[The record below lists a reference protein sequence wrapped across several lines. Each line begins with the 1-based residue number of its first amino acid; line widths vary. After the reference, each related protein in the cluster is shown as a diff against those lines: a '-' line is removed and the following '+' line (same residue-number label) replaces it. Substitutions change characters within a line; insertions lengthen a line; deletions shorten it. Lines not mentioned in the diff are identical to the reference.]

1 LRCIFFYD
9 EEMTLIHKLVE
20 LQTIDTKLK
29 DINDLLGDLPSRVKE
44 LDQQEDTIKANLEKD
59 QTRLKEL
66 EVKLHRAEV
75 RIAEINDKI
84 NKYKDQLFLVR
95 NNKQYDALMHEID
108 HLKEERVSNESESL
122 SFMEEKETLINSIN
136 EMAAELE
143 ILTQDLSSR
152 REKLESAISESADEK
167 SNLEQNR
174 AEKVNQIDAKFIS
187 EYDRVLAAR
196 DGLAVVNLSGGA
208 CGGCGAYI
216 PAQIV
221 TEIRGNIVM
230 HRCDVCG
237 RFLYSEN
244 NSVN

>member
-1 LRCIFFYD
+1 MHFFYD

-20 LQTIDTKLK
+20 LQTIDAKLK

-44 LDQQEDTIKANLEKD
+44 LDQQEDTIKTNLEKS
-59 QTRLKEL
+59 QIRLKEL
-66 EVKLHRAEV
+66 EVKLHRTEV

-84 NKYKDQLFLVR
+84 NKYKDQLFLVT

-122 SFMEEKETLINSIN
+122 SFMEEKETLINSVN

-174 AEKVNQIDAKFIS
+174 AEQVSQIDAKFIS

-221 TEIRGNIVM
+221 AEIRGNIVL

>member
-1 LRCIFFYD
+1 MHFFYD

-84 NKYKDQLFLVR
+84 NKYKDQLFLVT

-143 ILTQDLSSR
+143 ILTQDLASR

-174 AEKVNQIDAKFIS
+174 AEQVNQIDAKFIS
-187 EYDRVLAAR
+187 EYDRVLEAR

>member
-1 LRCIFFYD
+1 MHFFYD

-29 DINDLLGDLPSRVKE
+29 DINDLLGDLPSRVVE

-84 NKYKDQLFLVR
+84 NKYKDQLFLVT

-174 AEKVNQIDAKFIS
+174 AEQVCQIDAKFIS

-237 RFLYSEN
+237 RFLFSEN

>member
-1 LRCIFFYD
+1 MHFFYD

-20 LQTIDTKLK
+20 LQTIDAKLK

-44 LDQQEDTIKANLEKD
+44 LDQQEDTIKANLEKS
-59 QTRLKEL
+59 QIRLKEL
-66 EVKLHRAEV
+66 EVKLHRTEV

-84 NKYKDQLFLVR
+84 NKYKDQLFLVT

-122 SFMEEKETLINSIN
+122 SFMEEKETLINSVN

-143 ILTQDLSSR
+143 ILTHDLSSR
-152 REKLESAISESADEK
+152 KEKLESAISESADEK

-174 AEKVNQIDAKFIS
+174 VEQVSQIDAKFIS

-221 TEIRGNIVM
+221 AEIRGNIVL

>member
-1 LRCIFFYD
+1 VHFFYD

-174 AEKVNQIDAKFIS
+174 AEQISQIDAKFIS

>member
-1 LRCIFFYD
+1 MHFFYD

-84 NKYKDQLFLVR
+84 NKYKDQLFLVT

-143 ILTQDLSSR
+143 ILTQDLASR

>member
-1 LRCIFFYD
+1 MHFFYD

-20 LQTIDTKLK
+20 LQTIYTKLK
-29 DINDLLGDLPSRVKE
+29 DINDLLGYLPSRVKE
-44 LDQQEDTIKANLEKD
+44 LDQQEDTIKANLEKG

-84 NKYKDQLFLVR
+84 NKYKEQLFLVT

-152 REKLESAISESADEK
+152 REKLESEISESADEK

-174 AEKVNQIDAKFIS
+174 DEQVSQIDAKFIS
-187 EYDRVLAAR
+187 EYDR
-196 DGLAVVNLSGGA
+196 
-208 CGGCGAYI
+208 
-216 PAQIV
+216 
-221 TEIRGNIVM
+221 
-230 HRCDVCG
+230 
-237 RFLYSEN
+237 SEN
-244 NSVN
+244 PNTRIFFIRSLGFP

>member
-1 LRCIFFYD
+1 MHFFYD

-44 LDQQEDTIKANLEKD
+44 LDQQEDTIKANLEKG

-75 RIAEINDKI
+75 RITKINDKI
-84 NKYKDQLFLVR
+84 NKYKDQLFLVT

-152 REKLESAISESADEK
+152 REKLKSAISESADEK

-174 AEKVNQIDAKFIS
+174 AEQVSQIDAKFIGS
-187 EYDRVLAAR
+187 EISSFTGSYASNISDYISRFKTSSFVLKP
-196 DGLAVVNLSGGA
+196 DNL
-208 CGGCGAYI
+208 I
-216 PAQIV
+216 
-221 TEIRGNIVM
+221 
-230 HRCDVCG
+230 
-237 RFLYSEN
+237 
-244 NSVN
+244 

>member
-1 LRCIFFYD
+1 MHFFYD
-9 EEMTLIHKLVE
+9 EEMILIHKLVE
-20 LQTIDTKLK
+20 LQTIDAKLK

-44 LDQQEDTIKANLEKD
+44 LDQQEDTIKANLEKS

-66 EVKLHRAEV
+66 GVKLHRAEV

-84 NKYKDQLFLVR
+84 NKYKDQLFLVT

-174 AEKVNQIDAKFIS
+174 AEQVSQIDAKFIS

-237 RFLYSEN
+237 RFLYTEN

>member
-1 LRCIFFYD
+1 MHFFYD

-20 LQTIDTKLK
+20 LQTIDAKLK

-44 LDQQEDTIKANLEKD
+44 LDQQEDTIKANLEKS
-59 QTRLKEL
+59 QIRLKEL
-66 EVKLHRAEV
+66 EVKLHRTEV

-84 NKYKDQLFLVR
+84 NKYKDQLFLVT

-122 SFMEEKETLINSIN
+122 SFMEEKETLINSVN
-136 EMAAELE
+136 EMAVELE

-174 AEKVNQIDAKFIS
+174 AEQVSQIDAKFIS

-221 TEIRGNIVM
+221 AEIRGNIVL

>member
-1 LRCIFFYD
+1 MHFFYD

-44 LDQQEDTIKANLEKD
+44 LDQQEDTIKANLEKS

-84 NKYKDQLFLVR
+84 NKYKDQLFLVT

-122 SFMEEKETLINSIN
+122 TFMEEKETLINSIN

-167 SNLEQNR
+167 LNLEQNR
-174 AEKVNQIDAKFIS
+174 AEQVSQIDAKFIS

-237 RFLYSEN
+237 RFLYSKN

>member
-1 LRCIFFYD
+1 MI
-9 EEMTLIHKLVE
+9 LIHKLVE
-20 LQTIDTKLK
+20 LQTIDAKLK

-44 LDQQEDTIKANLEKD
+44 LDQQEDTIKANLEKS
-59 QTRLKEL
+59 QIRFKEL
-66 EVKLHRAEV
+66 EVKLHRTEV

-84 NKYKDQLFLVR
+84 NKYKDQLFLVT

-122 SFMEEKETLINSIN
+122 SFMEEKETLINSVN

-143 ILTQDLSSR
+143 ILTHDLSSR
-152 REKLESAISESADEK
+152 KEKLESAISESADEK

-174 AEKVNQIDAKFIS
+174 AEQVSQIDAKFIS

-221 TEIRGNIVM
+221 AEIRGNIVL

>member
-1 LRCIFFYD
+1 VHFFYD

-84 NKYKDQLFLVR
+84 NKYKDQLFLVT

-143 ILTQDLSSR
+143 ILTQDLASR

-174 AEKVNQIDAKFIS
+174 AEQVSQIDAKFIS

>member
-1 LRCIFFYD
+1 VHFFYD

-44 LDQQEDTIKANLEKD
+44 LDQQEDTIKANLEKG
-59 QTRLKEL
+59 QIRLKEL

-84 NKYKDQLFLVR
+84 NKYKDQLFLVT

-167 SNLEQNR
+167 LNLEQNR
-174 AEKVNQIDAKFIS
+174 AEQVSQIDAKFIS

-237 RFLYSEN
+237 RFLYTEN

>member
-1 LRCIFFYD
+1 MHFFYD

-75 RIAEINDKI
+75 RITEINDKI
-84 NKYKDQLFLVR
+84 NKYKDQLFLVT

-122 SFMEEKETLINSIN
+122 SFMEEKETVINSIN
-136 EMAAELE
+136 EMMTELE

-152 REKLESAISESADEK
+152 RKKLESAISESADEK

-174 AEKVNQIDAKFIS
+174 AEQVNQIDAKFIS

>member
-1 LRCIFFYD
+1 VHFFYD

-84 NKYKDQLFLVR
+84 NKYKDQLFLVT

-143 ILTQDLSSR
+143 ILTQDLASR

-174 AEKVNQIDAKFIS
+174 AEQVSQIDAKFIS
-187 EYDRVLAAR
+187 EYDRVLEAR

>member
-1 LRCIFFYD
+1 MHFFYD

-84 NKYKDQLFLVR
+84 NKYKDQLFLVT

-143 ILTQDLSSR
+143 ILTQDLASR

-174 AEKVNQIDAKFIS
+174 AEQVSQIDAKFIS
-187 EYDRVLAAR
+187 EYDRVLEAR

>member
-1 LRCIFFYD
+1 MHFFYD

-44 LDQQEDTIKANLEKD
+44 LDQQEDTIKANLEKS

-84 NKYKDQLFLVR
+84 NKYKDQLFLVT

-122 SFMEEKETLINSIN
+122 SFMEEKETLINSVN
-136 EMAAELE
+136 EMAVELE

-174 AEKVNQIDAKFIS
+174 AEQVSQIDAKFIS

-221 TEIRGNIVM
+221 AEIRGNIVL

>member
-1 LRCIFFYD
+1 
-9 EEMTLIHKLVE
+9 MIHKLVE

>member
-1 LRCIFFYD
+1 MHFFYN
-9 EEMTLIHKLVE
+9 EEMILIHKLVE
-20 LQTIDTKLK
+20 LQTIDAKLK

-44 LDQQEDTIKANLEKD
+44 LDQQEDTIKANLEKS
-59 QTRLKEL
+59 QIRLKEL

-84 NKYKDQLFLVR
+84 NKYKDQLFLVT

-122 SFMEEKETLINSIN
+122 SFMEEKETLINSVN

-143 ILTQDLSSR
+143 ILTHDLSSR
-152 REKLESAISESADEK
+152 KEKLESAISESADEK

-174 AEKVNQIDAKFIS
+174 AEQVSQIDAKFIS
-187 EYDRVLAAR
+187 ESDRVLAAR

-216 PAQIV
+216 PAKIV
-221 TEIRGNIVM
+221 TEIRENIVL

>member
-1 LRCIFFYD
+1 
-9 EEMTLIHKLVE
+9 MTLIHKLVE

-84 NKYKDQLFLVR
+84 NKYKDQLFLVT

-143 ILTQDLSSR
+143 ILTQDLASR

-174 AEKVNQIDAKFIS
+174 AEQVSQIDVKFIS
-187 EYDRVLAAR
+187 EYDRVLEAR

>member
-1 LRCIFFYD
+1 MYFFYD

-20 LQTIDTKLK
+20 LPTIDAKLK

-44 LDQQEDTIKANLEKD
+44 LDQQEDTIKANLEKS
-59 QTRLKEL
+59 QIRLKEL
-66 EVKLHRAEV
+66 EVKLHRTEV

-84 NKYKDQLFLVR
+84 NKYKDQLFLVT

-122 SFMEEKETLINSIN
+122 SFMEEKETLINSVN

-143 ILTQDLSSR
+143 ILTHDLSSR
-152 REKLESAISESADEK
+152 KEKLESAISESADEK

-174 AEKVNQIDAKFIS
+174 AEQVSQIDAKFIS

-221 TEIRGNIVM
+221 AEIRGNIVL

>member
-1 LRCIFFYD
+1 MHFFYD

-44 LDQQEDTIKANLEKD
+44 LDQQEDTIKANLEKS
-59 QTRLKEL
+59 QIRLKEL
-66 EVKLHRAEV
+66 EVKLHRVEM

-84 NKYKDQLFLVR
+84 NKYKDQLFLVT

-143 ILTQDLSSR
+143 RLTQDLSSR

-174 AEKVNQIDAKFIS
+174 AEQVSQIDAKFIS
-187 EYDRVLAAR
+187 EYDRVLVAR

>member
-1 LRCIFFYD
+1 MCIRD
-9 EEMTLIHKLVE
+9 
-20 LQTIDTKLK
+20 
-29 DINDLLGDLPSRVKE
+29 R
-44 LDQQEDTIKANLEKD
+44 EDTIKANLEKS

-75 RIAEINDKI
+75 RITEINDKI
-84 NKYKDQLFLVR
+84 NKYKDQLFLVT

-136 EMAAELE
+136 EMATELE
-143 ILTQDLSSR
+143 ILTQDLSLR
-152 REKLESAISESADEK
+152 KEKLESAISESADEK
-167 SNLEQNR
+167 LNLEQNR
-174 AEKVNQIDAKFIS
+174 AEQVSQIDAKFIS

>member
-1 LRCIFFYD
+1 MHFFYD

-44 LDQQEDTIKANLEKD
+44 LDQQEDTIKANLEKG

-84 NKYKDQLFLVR
+84 NKYKDQLFLVT

-174 AEKVNQIDAKFIS
+174 AEQVNQIDAKFIS
-187 EYDRVLAAR
+187 E
-196 DGLAVVNLSGGA
+196 
-208 CGGCGAYI
+208 
-216 PAQIV
+216 
-221 TEIRGNIVM
+221 
-230 HRCDVCG
+230 
-237 RFLYSEN
+237 
-244 NSVN
+244 

>member
-1 LRCIFFYD
+1 MSMQR
-9 EEMTLIHKLVE
+9 LIE
-20 LQTIDTKLK
+20 LQDIDSQLQ
-29 DINDLLGDLPSRVKE
+29 DLNSLLGDLPKKVNEMNKE
-44 LDQQEDTIKANLEKD
+44 EELLRTNLEKNKI
-59 QTRLKEL
+59 RLKEIQV
-66 EVKLHRAEV
+66 EFHKSEV
-75 RIAEINDKI
+75 RAAEIDDKI
-84 NKYKDQLFLVR
+84 NKIKDQLFLVT

-108 HLKEERVSNESESL
+108 HLKEKRVSNESESL
-122 SFMEEKETLINSIN
+122 SFMEEKETLINSVN

-174 AEKVNQIDAKFIS
+174 AEQVSQIDAKFIS

-221 TEIRGNIVM
+221 TEIRENIVL

>member
-1 LRCIFFYD
+1 MHFFYD

-44 LDQQEDTIKANLEKD
+44 LDQQEDTIKANLEKG
-59 QTRLKEL
+59 QTLLNEL

-75 RIAEINDKI
+75 RIAEINGKI
-84 NKYKDQLFLVR
+84 NKYKDQLFLVT

-136 EMAAELE
+136 GMTAELE

-174 AEKVNQIDAKFIS
+174 AEQVSQIDAKFIS